1 MFGSSGGTTLWP
13 HIQVYTLRRLEDI
26 PEEDRLPPIKVDEQ
40 SDKAPIN
47 TPPPRVHKMNHSRG

>member
-40 SDKAPIN
+40 SDK
-47 TPPPRVHKMNHSRG
+47 TPVLQASSQYNKMNHSKG